1 MTIDLGNSIRKTS
14 NVVFSSN
21 FLNNILGNS
30 IFVAVII
37 TVIFMLLVMVMY
49 PAKRGTS
56 GLVLIKMLIYMFF
69 GSLLVVFLHDGVIKH
84 TIEEAN
90 GDRES
95 TDFMRGTTME
105 GKDIVYGQT
114 RPVQPSAVQPS
125 AVQSNA
131 GPSNVMQSNTVQSVE
146 SQVQVTG
153 GDGGEDILLFGGSEL
168 PEIKPVKAGVN
179 KYL

>member
-125 AVQSNA
+125 AVQSN
-131 GPSNVMQSNTVQSVE
+131 TVQSVE
-146 SQVQVTG
+146 PQVQVTG